1 MKIERNTCLYPQI
14 INDTTFKLK
23 DSFGNYS
30 ITVQEGSKLYNLI
43 KKSHLKPLTHDIL
56 LKALSKDLLDD
67 DEVEYSYQHSQLSM
81 LLSLNGPNIALRN
94 YYCKG
99 LTQSDDDGFYDYG
112 YKDLHYMQTSE
123 LFKFHTDIEQLDA
136 SYNYL
141 NDDIISIII
150 PRPSKA
156 TEDGVDHIA
165 TVHLARGFNRTG
177 LEASNIELKAIET
190 GKDILVD
197 ITINT
202 TFIKE

>member
-81 LLSLNGPNIALRN
+81 LLSLNGL
-94 YYCKG
+94 
-99 LTQSDDDGFYDYG
+99 
-112 YKDLHYMQTSE
+112 
-123 LFKFHTDIEQLDA
+123 
-136 SYNYL
+136 
-141 NDDIISIII
+141 IS
-150 PRPSKA
+150 
-156 TEDGVDHIA
+156 H
-165 TVHLARGFNRTG
+165 
-177 LEASNIELKAIET
+177 
-190 GKDILVD
+190 
-197 ITINT
+197 
-202 TFIKE
+202 